1 MSTVLASPDT
11 GPTAAQAPSTRQL
24 TPLMGANFAV
34 LSANYAFIALVG
46 TLAYQLGLAAWHL
59 GLVITTVGVL
69 WVLCSPRWGRL
80 AGRVGHAPALRRALT
95 GVAISMLALAAYL
108 HWALGQPAA
117 PLAAVSF
124 AVLLVTRVVTGA
136 CIAGVPVVSVGW
148 MASRTAPSARAAVM
162 ARFGAAGAVGMI
174 VSPPIAGWLGSSL
187 GAPATL
193 FIASLLP
200 LLPLLLLGRLEG
212 TAPATTHA
220 PPPPAKLKWHDA
232 RIRLPWLSAFALY
245 SVVIIANVCIGFY
258 LIDQVGTTPAGA
270 AAAAGTALGA
280 AGLAL
285 MLSQSLVA
293 RLPKVT
299 PIAWLRIGAL
309 LAGIGFGSVLLAAQ
323 PWMVAVSFFVAGSG
337 MGLCFPA
344 LSALAANSV
353 EGPEQGACAGAMS
366 MAQGMSMVIAPVL
379 GALLYGFAPTAP
391 FVLMAALAAAVLV
404 AASGT

>member
-1 MSTVLASPDT
+1 MSTVLASP
-11 GPTAAQAPSTRQL
+11 AIAQAPSTSQL

-80 AGRVGHAPALRRALT
+80 AGRIGHASALRRALT
-95 GVAISMLALAAYL
+95 GVALSMLALAAYL
-108 HWALGQPAA
+108 QWALGQPAA
-117 PLAAVSF
+117 PLAALSF

-162 ARFGAAGAVGMI
+162 ARFGAAGAVGMVI
-174 VSPPIAGWLGSSL
+174 SPPIAGWLGSNL

-193 FIASLLP
+193 FVASLLP
-200 LLPLLLLGRLEG
+200 LLPLLLLGRLEAS
-212 TAPATTHA
+212 APVTGST
-220 PPPPAKLKWHDA
+220 PPPSAKLKWHDA
-232 RIRLPWLSAFALY
+232 RIRLPWFSSFALY
-245 SVVIIANVCIGFY
+245 SVVIVANVCIGFY
-258 LIDQVGTTPAGA
+258 LIDRVGTTPAGA

-293 RLPKVT
+293 RLPKT
-299 PIAWLRIGAL
+299 APITWLRVGAL
-309 LAGIGFGSVLLAAQ
+309 LAGVGFGSVLLALQ
-323 PWMVAVSFFVAGSG
+323 PWMVAVSFFVAGFG

-353 EGPEQGACAGAMS
+353 EGPEQGACAAAMS

-379 GALLYGFAPTAP
+379 GALLYDMTPIAP
-391 FVLMAALAAAVLV
+391 FVLMATLAAAVLF
-404 AASGT
+404 AAVFRRA